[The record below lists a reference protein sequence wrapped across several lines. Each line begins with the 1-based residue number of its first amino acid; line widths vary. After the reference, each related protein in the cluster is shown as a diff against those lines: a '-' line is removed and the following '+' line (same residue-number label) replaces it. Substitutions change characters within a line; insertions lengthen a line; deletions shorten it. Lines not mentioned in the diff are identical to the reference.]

1 MPHPTASFTACAGLL
16 ALLLAGCSGL
26 RTIESEVR
34 ASVPPPA
41 APTDGSSGAAT
52 KAQPTIELGAHYRFE
67 RLPSQAEDP
76 TGAEAI
82 EAMAEVEL
90 KTAGLIRDEAQPRYS
105 VQVSIDFEPF
115 YMDDWGRR
123 YPGMPPYERGF
134 FSTFGV
140 FIGSGRVG
148 PGTSIG
154 MGWSS
159 QPPSMRYQYAA
170 TLLIRNLSNT
180 QIVYETRAT
189 HEGPWADRDNI
200 LPALL
205 AAALKDFP
213 QPHAGRVKIE
223 IPR

>member
-1 MPHPTASFTACAGLL
+1 MSHPTACFTACAGLL
-16 ALLLAGCSGL
+16 ALLLAGCSGM

-34 ASVPPPA
+34 ASVPAPA
-41 APTDGSSGAAT
+41 TPVDGANTTAT
-52 KAQPTIELGAHYRFE
+52 KAAPAIEPGARYRFE

-76 TGAEAI
+76 ARADAIETMAEA
-82 EAMAEVEL
+82 EL
-90 KTAGLIRDEAQPRYS
+90 KTVGLTRDEAQPRYS
-105 VQVSIDFEPF
+105 VQISIDFEPF
-115 YMDDWGRR
+115 YVDDWGRR
-123 YPGMPPYERGF
+123 YPGVPPYERGF

-159 QPPSMRYQYAA
+159 QPPIMRYQYAA

-200 LPALL
+200 LPALM